1 MAEWPNCEPPIY
13 RRADGKR
20 RWLFVNYTDKWVVGS
35 KMFKDMSS
43 KSEACLS
50 VSAKGRLPHEMG
62 EKWEVQGSDQRLQ
75 VLVGKKAEIIAKLD
89 GAFASMSEGRSRCW
103 KDHWDQFSD
112 RMKETRGSDSKGGV
126 TTRRAEESHRVTTC
140 RGLGWS

>member
-1 MAEWPNCEPPIY
+1 
-13 RRADGKR
+13 
-20 RWLFVNYTDKWVVGS
+20 
-35 KMFKDMSS
+35 MFKDMSS

-89 GAFASMSEGRSRCW
+89 GAFASMSDVGRIIGIS
-103 KDHWDQFSD
+103 S
-112 RMKETRGSDSKGGV
+112 V
-126 TTRRAEESHRVTTC
+126 T
-140 RGLGWS
+140 G